1 MINYLTWSITHVES
15 IKIHHNEFLLNCLTP
30 HKMLVPNLHTQKK
43 KIQAAFVQPHL
54 HWTLNPNE
62 RTSHTFS
69 FPLRLSTC
77 LIQKKK
83 KKKLQSSSQFT
94 WTGTSRPSVNN
105 AKEYYF
111 LALFLGLFIGT
122 CLCMCCASEATKRQK
137 VLRIIPERP
146 DGRPH
151 CAGNMVW
158 LHWLHDPTSFD
169 ERALAQK
176 KQFTKLTRGNNLVL
190 DQHQITYTHF
200 LYWPSLNCI
209 CSSLRKM
216 QNVKT
221 LLQIK
226 KKKWWHPQKLD
237 TIQNDQNH
245 WK

>member
-1 MINYLTWSITHVES
+1 MSSRLKYIIMSFCWIASHPIKCWSQIYTH
-15 IKIHHNEFLLNCLTP
+15 T
-30 HKMLVPNLHTQKK
+30 KK
-43 KIQAAFVQPHL
+43 KKKFKQRL
-54 HWTLNPNE
+54 CN
-62 RTSHTFS
+62 HTFTE
-69 FPLRLSTC
+69 PWTPTNALLTLSLFLCVC
-77 LIQKKK
+77 LPVSYKKKK

-105 AKEYYF
+105 AKEYNF

-226 KKKWWHPQKLD
+226 KKKMMTPPKIWHNSKWSKSLK
-237 TIQNDQNH
+237 INDQ
-245 WK
+245 

>member
-1 MINYLTWSITHVES
+1 MSSRLKYIIMSFCWIASHPIKCWSQIYTH
-15 IKIHHNEFLLNCLTP
+15 T
-30 HKMLVPNLHTQKK
+30 KK
-43 KIQAAFVQPHL
+43 KRNSSSVCATTPS
-54 HWTLNPNE
+54 LNLEPQ
-62 RTSHTFS
+62 RTHFSHFLFSSASVYLSHT
-69 FPLRLSTC
+69 
-77 LIQKKK
+77 KKK

-105 AKEYYF
+105 AKEYNF